1 MTKEIKPTV
10 NWGANNVAFCNTH
23 NKYGVCHKCNAEA
36 KKKRLH
42 RLLWSAGNCV
52 MPQHLL
58 DEITKLR
65 KELASNSN
73 PDTLLPQ

>member
-1 MTKEIKPTV
+1 MTEKIKPTV

-42 RLLWSAGNCV
+42 SLLWSAGNCV

-58 DEITKLR
+58 DEITKLK
-65 KELASNSN
+65 KELAFDSGSA
-73 PDTLLPQ
+73 TL